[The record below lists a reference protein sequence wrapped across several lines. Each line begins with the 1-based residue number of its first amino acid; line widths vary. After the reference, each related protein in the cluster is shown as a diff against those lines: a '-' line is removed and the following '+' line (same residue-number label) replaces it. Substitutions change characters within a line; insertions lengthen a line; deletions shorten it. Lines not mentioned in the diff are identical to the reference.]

1 MTEFHCP
8 ECGKILP
15 PHCSLWRKDMI
26 HKLHTIAD
34 ANTDVRR

>member
-1 MTEFHCP
+1 MTEFRCP